1 MKKLVLLAGAVVV
14 STSLFAQKPTSDV
27 KYSLEG
33 TMNYDATNGMRW
45 NAPNLRMRYFVNDN
59 IAARVQI
66 GLGDGV
72 TPSSEKYTFTENA
85 DGSGATGTQ
94 SISRSAMNIGLG
106 AEYHISGTSKMSP
119 YFFGGLNFG
128 TGSYK
133 ETWDNCDGTD
143 YVSGLTGEI
152 KAGISSFGLGLG
164 AGFDYY
170 IAENIYVGLEM
181 GLNWGKYSEKDTN
194 VTTTF
199 GGATVNSSTPGS
211 SSTMTTLGA
220 GNAAV
225 RIGWRF

>member
-14 STSLFAQKPTSDV
+14 SSSLFAQKPSSDV

-33 TMNYDATNGMRW
+33 NLNYDATNGMKW

-59 IAARVQI
+59 FAARVQI

-72 TPSSEKYTFTENA
+72 TPSSENYTYTENP
-85 DGSGATGTQ
+85 DGTGAKGTQ
-94 SISRSAMNIGLG
+94 KISRSAINLGLG
-106 AEYHISGTSKMSP
+106 AEYHLSGTTKMSP
-119 YFFGGLNFG
+119 YFYGGLNFG
-128 TGSYK
+128 TGSYN
-133 ETWDNCDGTD
+133 ETWDNSDGTG
-143 YVSGLTGEI
+143 YVSGLTKEI

-170 IAENIYVGLEM
+170 IAENIYLGLEM

-194 VTTTF
+194 ISTTF
-199 GGATVNSSTPGS
+199 GGSTTNSSSPGS

-220 GNAAV
+220 SNAAIRV
-225 RIGWRF
+225 GWRF

>member
-1 MKKLVLLAGAVVV
+1 MKKLFILAGAVAIS
-14 STSLFAQKPTSDV
+14 STLFAQKPTSEV

-33 TMNYDATNGMRW
+33 TMNYDGTNGLKW

-59 IAARVQI
+59 IAARVQV

-72 TPSSEKYTFTENA
+72 TPSSEKYTFSENA
-85 DGSGATGTQ
+85 DGSGALGSQT
-94 SISRSAMNIGLG
+94 IKRSAINLGIG
-106 AEYHISGTSKMSP
+106 AEYHLSGTDKMSP

-133 ETWDNCDGTD
+133 ETWDNSDGTD

-170 IAENIYVGLEM
+170 IAENIYMGLEM
-181 GLNWGKYSEKDTN
+181 GLNWGKYTEN
-194 VTTTF
+194 
-199 GGATVNSSTPGS
+199 
-211 SSTMTTLGA
+211 
-220 GNAAV
+220 
-225 RIGWRF
+225 